1 VGRLSSSTSTFTNP
15 REPGASTR
23 GHTSPGPFD
32 PATLEALPDGV
43 LVAGPTGCVEAL
55 NSAGVQILGTSATA
69 AIGKDWREVLPLADT
84 HGRDWW
90 ACTQP
95 YNGFTSRTRQPER
108 QLTLPDGRPLVVTAR
123 FVRERLRGPLTR
135 LVVSFREMS
144 GRARQERDSAELVAT
159 VAHEL
164 RSPLTSVKGFTA
176 TLLSKWERFNDEQKR
191 LMLETVNSDADRVT
205 RLIGELLDV
214 SRIDAGRLELHKQV
228 VDIPEA
234 VRRCVAGRV
243 AAGEP
248 AGQFVVTETGALP
261 EMWADPDKL
270 AQVIGNIVENAVR
283 HGDGTVTITV
293 GPCEGGAEV
302 TVEDEGSGIAPEAE
316 QRVFAKFW
324 RGATRGGSGLGLFI
338 AHGIVQAHGGT
349 ITAGRAPGGGALVHF
364 MLPEGTPAFATP

>member
-1 VGRLSSSTSTFTNP
+1 VTSTPT
-15 REPGASTR
+15 T
-23 GHTSPGPFD
+23 PGPFD
-32 PATLEALPDGV
+32 PETLEALPDGV
-43 LVAGPTGCVEAL
+43 VVAGPDGRVEAL
-55 NSAGVQILGTSATA
+55 NTIGAQILRTGTDTA
-69 AIGKDWREVLPLADT
+69 LGRDWREVLPLADV

-95 YNGFTSRTRQPER
+95 YNGFVSRTRQPER

-123 FVRERLRGPLTR
+123 FVRERPRGPLVR

-144 GRARQERDSAELVAT
+144 ARARQERDSAELVAT

-176 TLLSKWERFNDEQKR
+176 TLLSKWERFSDEQKR
-191 LMLETVNSDADRVT
+191 HMLQTVNSDADRVT

-228 VDIPEA
+228 VDIPQA

-243 AAGEP
+243 ASGDP
-248 AGQFVVTETGALP
+248 PDRFVVKETGSLP

-270 AQVIGNIVENAVR
+270 DQVLGNIVENAVR

-293 GPCEGGAEV
+293 DPVEGGAEIS
-302 TVEDEGSGIAPEAE
+302 VEDEGEGIAPEAE

-324 RGATRGGSGLGLFI
+324 RGATRGGTGLGLFI
-338 AHGIVQAHGGT
+338 AHGICQAHGGT
-349 ITAGRAPGGGALVHF
+349 ISASRGPSGGALVRF
-364 MLPEGTPAFATP
+364 FLPTGTPSFATP

>member
-1 VGRLSSSTSTFTNP
+1 
-15 REPGASTR
+15 
-23 GHTSPGPFD
+23 
-32 PATLEALPDGV
+32 V
-43 LVAGPTGCVEAL
+43 LVADDRGRVQAL
-55 NSAGVQILGTSATA
+55 NQIGARILRIA
-69 AIGKDWREVLPLADT
+69 ADQAVGRDWREILPLADAN
-84 HGRDWW
+84 GRDWW
-90 ACTQP
+90 ACTRP
-95 YNGFTSRTRQPER
+95 YDGLVSRTRQPER

-123 FVRERLRGPLTR
+123 FVRERPCGPLAR
-135 LVVSFREMS
+135 LVVAFRELS

-191 LMLETVNSDADRVT
+191 LMLQTVNSDADRVT

-228 VDIPEA
+228 VDLPEA

-248 AGQFVVTETGALP
+248 ADQFVVNETGALP

-270 AQVIGNIVENAVR
+270 DQVIGNIVENAVR

-293 GPCEGGAEV
+293 GPRAGGAEIS
-302 TVEDEGSGIAPEAE
+302 VEDEGTGIAPEAE

-324 RGATRGGSGLGLFI
+324 RGATRGGTGLGLFI

-349 ITAGRAPGGGALVHF
+349 ITAGRADGGGALIRCDF
-364 MLPEGTPAFATP
+364 PAGTPSFATP